1 MPVCHLVACS
11 LVYFVLSRNAPG
23 SLLGSTGCYTLSNR
37 EHGLLHPWYFEP
49 VQGSKIVGKG
59 DRKQHSEKTAWRLAD
74 ELMHQSIPPAPRPPP
89 PGWPP
94 GISIFLP
101 WMANSRGW
109 GLLSCQIPRGGDG
122 KRGQMPRPPSTV
134 QHFLLIAQSNSA
146 ILMWDFLFQLTSSF
160 VIHSFFFIRIYFIR
174 ISRLKFAKF

>member
-59 DRKQHSEKTAWRLAD
+59 DKKKHSAKTAWRLAD
-74 ELMHQSIPPAPRPPP
+74 ELNLRQTTN
-89 PGWPP
+89 
-94 GISIFLP
+94 L
-101 WMANSRGW
+101 
-109 GLLSCQIPRGGDG
+109 
-122 KRGQMPRPPSTV
+122 
-134 QHFLLIAQSNSA
+134 
-146 ILMWDFLFQLTSSF
+146 
-160 VIHSFFFIRIYFIR
+160 
-174 ISRLKFAKF
+174 

>member
-23 SLLGSTGCYTLSNR
+23 SLLDSTGCYTLSNR

-74 ELMHQSIPPAPRPPP
+74 ELMHQSIPPALRPPP

-94 GISIFLP
+94 GISIFFALDGKFP
-101 WMANSRGW
+101 G
-109 GLLSCQIPRGGDG
+109 GGDSWAG
-122 KRGQMPRPPSTV
+122 KSPGVGTKKEGKCPVLRQQCNIFYWS
-134 QHFLLIAQSNSA
+134 
-146 ILMWDFLFQLTSSF
+146 
-160 VIHSFFFIRIYFIR
+160 HSPIVPF
-174 ISRLKFAKF
+174 

>member
-89 PGWPP
+89 RGWPP
-94 GISIFLP
+94 GISIFFSLDGKFP
-101 WMANSRGW
+101 G
-109 GLLSCQIPRGGDG
+109 GGDSWAG
-122 KRGQMPRPPSTV
+122 KSPGVGTKKEGKCPVLRQQCNIFYWS
-134 QHFLLIAQSNSA
+134 
-146 ILMWDFLFQLTSSF
+146 
-160 VIHSFFFIRIYFIR
+160 HSPIVPF
-174 ISRLKFAKF
+174 